1 MATDTNYTPDQLSQ
15 IARFASGL
23 AATARE
29 ALDLGLGDDSS
40 WDMLTGYAYQAAP
53 AFISV
58 AELRMMCENATKL
71 VLDEARAAGHPNVL

>member
-1 MATDTNYTPDQLSQ
+1 
-15 IARFASGL
+15 
-23 AATARE
+23 
-29 ALDLGLGDDSS
+29 
-40 WDMLTGYAYQAAP
+40 MLTGYAYQAAT